1 MLTHFIHCQQNL
13 LFCQQT
19 LPTKTTGIKGGS
31 KLQCIKS
38 DLQHTQNQS
47 ISTQNQ
53 PHSVPMAIAA
63 KVLVLLFFVLA
74 LAFLVEQTTAQWYGY
89 PYYYGK
95 REAGFMPQGAANGNA
110 EGSAAGGGHAMFK
123 F

>member
-1 MLTHFIHCQQNL
+1 MQRSIDAAIFLANSISEAESKICYS
-13 LFCQQT
+13 
-19 LPTKTTGIKGGS
+19 GGS